1 VQRRKNLLAR
11 TSAKAIRFAYEHISS
26 TTSDVF
32 SVKEQVQKFSDDYIT
47 TLEKM
52 YRLKEKDLLKV

>member
-1 VQRRKNLLAR
+1 MSIFPQPKVM
-11 TSAKAIRFAYEHISS
+11 F
-26 TTSDVF
+26 F
-32 SVKEQVQKFSDDYIT
+32 SVKEQIQKFSDDYIT